1 MRRKRHRAQQATIT
15 QQYYDNEEDDYE
27 YDQTT
32 WQEINAAYFAKHPE
46 DAQLDEPA
54 EIAGAHFE
62 IFDTEDLEEAAT
74 KLPKAW
80 RSHLQRRAVTEEE
93 LIKPTIVAEFDAED
107 DYEYDKTSFAD
118 LQLAHDGVGARS
130 TLCNGS
136 GALPHQLPVQQVRAR
151 QPKKKKPRKKTSQ
164 AGNVFGKHGIPPE
177 TGDLSVGK
185 KDKHPSQKD
194 TPLDQLLIY
203 ADDTPEDIIRKMR
216 GRRLAI
222 RSIGSLS
229 R

>member
-1 MRRKRHRAQQATIT
+1 MR
-15 QQYYDNEEDDYE
+15 
-27 YDQTT
+27 
-32 WQEINAAYFAKHPE
+32 
-46 DAQLDEPA
+46 
-54 EIAGAHFE
+54 
-62 IFDTEDLEEAAT
+62 
-74 KLPKAW
+74 
-80 RSHLQRRAVTEEE
+80 
-93 LIKPTIVAEFDAED
+93 LI
-107 DYEYDKTSFAD
+107 S
-118 LQLAHDGVGARS
+118 RS
-130 TLCNGS
+130 TQRMPSWTSLRKSQAHTSRSLTPKIWRRQPRSYMMVWGPGPLRAMGR